1 MAVTF
6 TLPSDFGYVILTSIA
21 SIFVLMWK
29 GFQVGK
35 ARTKYEVPYPKMYS
49 DDDRFNCVQRAHQ
62 NTLENYPQFL
72 ILLIFGGLTFPKLS
86 AAAGMVW
93 IVGRVFYALG
103 YYSGDPKKRMR
114 GAFAYIGLLALLVFS
129 IITALKM
136 LGFVNFV

>member
-1 MAVTF
+1 M
-6 TLPSDFGYVILTSIA
+6 G
-21 SIFVLMWK
+21 
-29 GFQVGK
+29 
-35 ARTKYEVPYPKMYS
+35 MYS

-72 ILLIFGGLTFPKLS
+72 ILMIFGGLTFPKLS

-114 GAFAYIGLLALLVFS
+114 GAFGYLGLLALLIFS
-129 IITALKM
+129 IITALKL
-136 LGFVNFV
+136 LGCVSFV

>member
-6 TLPSDFGYVILTSIA
+6 ALPADFGYVILTSIA

-29 GFQVGK
+29 GYKVGA
-35 ARTKYEVPYPKMYS
+35 ARKKYEVPYPKMYS

-72 ILLIFGGLTFPKLS
+72 ILLVFAGLTFPKLS

-114 GAFAYIGLLALLVFS
+114 GVFAYIGLLTLLVCS

>member
-1 MAVTF
+1 MLF
-6 TLPSDFGYVILTSIA
+6 DISPDFGYVILVA
-21 SIFVLMWK
+21 SSTWFLMNWLEMRTLL
-29 GFQVGK
+29 
-35 ARTKYEVPYPKMYS
+35 ARSEYGVPYPKMYS

-72 ILLIFGGLTFPKLS
+72 ILLVFAGLTFPKLS

-114 GAFAYIGLLALLVFS
+114 GVFAYIGLLTLLVCS

-136 LGFVNFV
+136 LGYVNFV

>member
-1 MAVTF
+1 MLVDIS
-6 TLPSDFGYVILTSIA
+6 PEFGYVILVA
-21 SIFVLMWK
+21 SSTWFLMNWLEMRTLL
-29 GFQVGK
+29 
-35 ARTKYEVPYPKMYS
+35 ARSEYGVPYPKMYS

-72 ILLIFGGLTFPKLS
+72 ILLVFAGLTFPKLS

-93 IVGRVFYALG
+93 IIGRVFYALG

-114 GAFAYIGLLALLVFS
+114 GVFAYAGLLTLLVCS

>member
-1 MAVTF
+1 MLVDIS
-6 TLPSDFGYVILTSIA
+6 PDFGYVILVA
-21 SIFVLMWK
+21 SSTYFLMNWLEMRTLL
-29 GFQVGK
+29 
-35 ARTKYEVPYPKMYS
+35 ARSEYGVPYPKMYS